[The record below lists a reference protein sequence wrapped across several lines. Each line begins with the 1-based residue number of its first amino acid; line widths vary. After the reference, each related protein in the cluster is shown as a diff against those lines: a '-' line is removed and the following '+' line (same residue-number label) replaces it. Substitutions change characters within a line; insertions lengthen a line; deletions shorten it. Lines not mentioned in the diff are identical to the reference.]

1 MTKEKRWLI
10 VCLMIITVLLVSR
23 LAIGFTTEG
32 WDLIK
37 WLNPPLPSNPTR
49 LHDGMTGLPLMTKDS
64 PYLEVQIYSDIK
76 GSPDVWEKTLCTPQF
91 EDEGYRSYYVSA
103 PNEMIRVSGEM
114 LGGGSG
120 SGFMLDHPDDVI
132 QIVCWKRNA
141 IIELSRFN
149 AGRR

>member
-10 VCLMIITVLLVSR
+10 VRLTIVGVLVVSR

-32 WDLIK
+32 WDLMK
-37 WLNPPLPSNPTR
+37 WLNPPLPSNPMR
-49 LHDGMTGLPLMTKDS
+49 LHDGMTGLPLMAKDS

-103 PNEMIRVSGEM
+103 PNEMIRVSGKM
-114 LGGGSG
+114 LGVDESL
-120 SGFMLDHPDDVI
+120 GFTLDHPDDVLRV
-132 QIVCWKRNA
+132 VCVKPNTIA
-141 IIELSRFN
+141 VLSRFN